1 MADKQVVIGYI
12 DTRTRIVVEDNCFL
26 LEQRK
31 RRKDNC
37 EFVWVGKHYFSWL
50 SDLFRYYLRIYLRN
64 ENRIAE
70 TERVLLRLLDK
81 LTALETKMDEVGKR
95 LQTEWEK
102 SSEKSR
108 SEKS

>member
-12 DTRTRIVVEDNCFL
+12 DTRTRIVVEDTCFL

-31 RRKDNC
+31 RRKDNR
-37 EFVWVGKHYFSWL
+37 EIVWVGKHYFSWL

-64 ENRIAE
+64 ENRTTE

-102 SSEKSR
+102 ASEKSR

>member
-1 MADKQVVIGYI
+1 MSDKRVVIGYI
-12 DTRTRIVVEDNCFL
+12 DTKTRIVAEDKCFL

-31 RRKDNC
+31 KRKDNG
-37 EFVWVGKHYFSWL
+37 EVVWVGKHYFSWL

-64 ENRIAE
+64 ENST
-70 TERVLLRLLDK
+70 TEIEGTLLRLLDK

-102 SSEKSR
+102 AIEKSR
-108 SEKS
+108 GEKS